1 MQKEKALAVILT
13 GLACASGVFGE
24 VFAADV
30 AKIPDSA
37 ERAGSEGWKEELV
50 DRLFH
55 ISTKEAAVETVL
67 ALEDDRMAEL
77 VVELIGNSEPTINVY
92 NAYRI
97 GCMSGSK
104 RPVARKNIFKEFCP
118 CVDGFFVGMEILRRA
133 PEQLRRS
140 TLLPALRA
148 CYDQTRDVDSKLNVH
163 MALSVFDPAVAAQT
177 KIDNYDIKP
186 VPEHI
191 LNRNRTQALQPDQRR
206 ASSEWFYEIT
216 PPSDGSETAT
226 LLAEAI
232 GRHESGYARNLGM
245 ALDTLC
251 GAGGI
256 PALLKLLEEKEWY
269 PRRAA
274 MATLEIMGPKARDVL
289 PALEKH
295 LADAS
300 EDIDVRVGAA
310 RAIARITGEDPFEL
324 YLRIPDCRK
333 ALVRTTI
340 EKSKAWKP
348 SHMEQE
354 GARFNPTQN
363 TAFHGTDGR
372 AMYALATGQHSEKA
386 NRYIID
392 RCENF
397 ESGGWKG
404 TWPIEFLAETLSLF
418 HSKSRFYPGRLT
430 PEAEQAMKTYVFK
443 LSNGET
449 KLPSRYI
456 VTKVEAEDALTKR
469 AADPSLV
476 LTRNDN
482 GFLTPHAFIFLAC
495 SVLMEDPDYT
505 DRRFSSGE
513 TVAERYEVLNRWFKL
528 AFRDWALSG
537 LTPELGSTGYEVITW
552 NLLFQLAHLSPD
564 AELRKL
570 AEMYLDVA
578 VMEVEQISM
587 NSVRSGYKSRP
598 KGSWMAS
605 RLRPLRAM
613 LFGERGGNP
622 MQPSLTF
629 SSYTPPEAAIL
640 LRKLGPPMPRYE
652 IRNHYLGYLSETV
665 ASENHAFWEKNPRCL
680 GYAYRTPAYILGS
693 VQYDPNRPLFA
704 GFASHWMGIFF
715 DNLQAVSLPGYRGGM
730 MAVQDKDALILQ
742 RISGTLWPGRP
753 VVELTRGL
761 EWVEREGWIF
771 VDNTTAFAAIKVVT
785 GGYLWNP
792 EPIGPRQFW
801 PNDPFSPII
810 VQAGSAQ
817 DYGSFEAFQ
826 DKVLAAKLKT
836 VFAPDP
842 KRENG
847 QLLDRISYSAPG
859 SRELTLYCDHDHF
872 HCTRHYTPTART
884 ELARIDGRPLDL
896 DLKRTYDSPFL
907 QLKASDDKVH
917 IRYGKREWV
926 YDFSELTVKQN
937 EDGLFLRLFQRLF

>member
-1 MQKEKALAVILT
+1 MQAEKIL
-13 GLACASGVFGE
+13 GLVLIALACASAAA
-24 VFAADV
+24 FAAPVTD
-30 AKIPDSA
+30 DA
-37 ERAGSEGWKEELV
+37 ELAGTEVWQEALV

-55 ISTKEAAVETVL
+55 ISTKDAAVETAL

-97 GCMSGSK
+97 GVMSGSK
-104 RPVARKNIFKEFCP
+104 RPVARKNAFQEFCP
-118 CVDGFFVGMEILRRA
+118 CVDGFSVGMEILRRA
-133 PEQLRRS
+133 PETLRRS
-140 TLLPALRA
+140 TLLPALRD

-163 MALSVFDPAVAAQT
+163 MALSAFDPTVAAQAN
-177 KIDNYDIKP
+177 IDNYDLDP
-186 VPEHI
+186 VPQNI
-191 LNRNRTQALQPDQRR
+191 INRERAAALQPDQRR
-206 ASSEWFYEIT
+206 AYSKWFYQIT
-216 PPSDGSETAT
+216 PPSDGSGTAP

-251 GAGGI
+251 GAEGI
-256 PALLKLLEEKEWY
+256 PALLNLLEEEDWY
-269 PRRAA
+269 PRWAA
-274 MATLEIMGPKARDVL
+274 TATLEIMGPKAKDAL

-300 EDIDVRVGAA
+300 EDMDVRVGAA
-310 RAIARITGEDPFEL
+310 RAIARITGQNPFEL
-324 YLRIPDCRK
+324 YQRIPDYRK
-333 ALVRTTI
+333 VLVRSTIESTI
-340 EKSKAWKP
+340 EKSKAWKL
-348 SHMEQE
+348 SHMEKE
-354 GARFNPTQN
+354 GARFDPTQHPS
-363 TAFHGTDGR
+363 FHGTDGR
-372 AMYALATGQHSEKA
+372 AMYALATSQHLEKA
-386 NRYIID
+386 NQYIID

-404 TWPIEFLAETLSLF
+404 RWPIESLAETLSLF
-418 HSKSRFYPGRLT
+418 HSKSRFYPGRLI
-430 PEAEQAMKTYVFK
+430 PEAEQAVKTYVFK
-443 LSNGET
+443 VSNGET
-449 KLPSRYI
+449 ELASRYI
-456 VTKVEAEDALTKR
+456 VTKAEAEDALAKR

-482 GFLTPHAFIFLAC
+482 GFLTPHAFIYLAC
-495 SVLMEDPDYT
+495 SVLMEDPEYK
-505 DRRFSSGE
+505 DRRFASGE
-513 TVAERYEVLNRWFKL
+513 TVAERYEVLNRWFKQ

-537 LTPELGSTGYEVITW
+537 LTPELGSTGYEVVTW

-598 KGSWMAS
+598 KSTWLAS

-622 MQPSLTF
+622 LQPSLTF

-665 ASENHAFWEKNPRCL
+665 SSKKHHFWEKNPRCL
-680 GYAYRTPAYILGS
+680 GYAYRTPEYILGS
-693 VQYDPNRPLFA
+693 VQYDSNRPLFA
-704 GFASHWMGIFF
+704 GFASHWMGVFF

-742 RISGTLWPGRP
+742 RTSGTLWPGRP

-761 EWVEREGWIF
+761 EWVERDGWIF
-771 VDNTTAFAAIKVVT
+771 VDNTTAFAAIKIVT
-785 GGYLWNP
+785 GGYVWNP
-792 EPIGPRQFW
+792 QPIGPKQFW

-810 VQAGSAQ
+810 VQAGVAQ

-826 DKVLAAKLKT
+826 DKVLAAKLRT
-836 VFAPDP
+836 VFASDP
-842 KRENG
+842 NQENG
-847 QLLDRISYSAPG
+847 QLLEHVSYAGPG
-859 SRELTLYCDHDHF
+859 SRALTLYGDHDHF
-872 HCTRHYTPTART
+872 QCSKHYTPTVQT
-884 ELARIDGRPLDL
+884 ELSQIDGRPLDL

-907 QLKASDDKVH
+907 QLKASDDKVY
-917 IRYGKREWV
+917 IRYGKSEWV
-926 YDFSELTVKQN
+926 YDFSALTGK
-937 EDGLFLRLFQRLF
+937 